1 MGSNMTKFEELKNM
15 NIDEFSSWLDEH
27 GKFDGSPWIKWWDE
41 TYCQKC
47 ESIIAKLPEWN
58 VKREFAWC
66 EIEHKCRFFPELDN
80 VPDNKEIIKRWL
92 ETEVNL

>member
-1 MGSNMTKFEELKNM
+1 MTKFEQLKNM
-15 NIDEFSSWLDEH
+15 NIDSFALWLDDN
-27 GKFDGSPWIKWWDE
+27 GRFDDSPWQKWWDKC
-41 TYCQKC
+41 YCSQC
-47 ESIIAKLPEWN
+47 ESVVAKVLEWD
-58 VKREFAWC
+58 RECEFAWC